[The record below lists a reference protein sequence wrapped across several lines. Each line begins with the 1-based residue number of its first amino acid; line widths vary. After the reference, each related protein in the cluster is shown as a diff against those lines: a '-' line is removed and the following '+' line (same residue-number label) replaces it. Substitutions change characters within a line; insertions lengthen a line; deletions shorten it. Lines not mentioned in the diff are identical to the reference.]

1 MESIVCNGVLK
12 VRVAGQ
18 YGPLRWLCN
27 ALQTAAVL
35 LLLVDT
41 YILVKSRGWY
51 FRVENVWL
59 VRWKRNILLPLVLDK
74 ILILILNIILT
85 LSPPGIWYEEPGIAG
100 HFGNWTQNWLGC
112 SQINFRPRRRHLL
125 KNEIPHILNLWLI
138 LYHFKISWVIEKFE
152 VAKLQNIWLSQHL
165 FV

>member
-1 MESIVCNGVLK
+1 MESIVCNGLLK

-27 ALQTAAVL
+27 ALQTAAVV

-85 LSPPGIWYEEPGIAG
+85 LSPDQAFGMKSLGQQDILGIEPKID
-100 HFGNWTQNWLGC
+100 WVV
-112 SQINFRPRRRHLL
+112 L
-125 KNEIPHILNLWLI
+125 KSILDPEGDI
-138 LYHFKISWVIEKFE
+138 C
-152 VAKLQNIWLSQHL
+152 
-165 FV
+165 